1 MDFSSTDVEEFLPL
15 APSTSPQSLP
25 KPMMS
30 TLTSTP
36 MTPIGRHGRRM
47 SIDGAHYYPRNNR
60 ARVTFWS
67 CEASAKTFMENLEWF
82 RDHKEFCRH
91 APQLA
96 NQIPQQENPIPPIQ
110 EPSRY
115 ISKLFFFCVIVL
127 CLFFL
132 SKFYYDNYINVRPK
146 CFWDYFFC

>member
-1 MDFSSTDVEEFLPL
+1 
-15 APSTSPQSLP
+15 
-25 KPMMS
+25 
-30 TLTSTP
+30 
-36 MTPIGRHGRRM
+36 M

-67 CEASAKTFMENLEWF
+67 CVDCEASAKTFMENLEWF

-91 APQLA
+91 APQRA
-96 NQIPQQENPIPPIQ
+96 NQIPQRENQIPQRENPIPPIQ

-115 ISKLFFFCVIVL
+115 NSKLFFFCVIVL

-146 CFWDYFFC
+146 CFWDYSKMSFNFSYRPYGSYYIEKSILVTLRVVL